1 MSIFALHSFQDEVGQ
16 DVPMSIAE
24 HEDNKDR
31 EMDLKEKV
39 LFIYNICF
47 IGITTKAY
55 M

>member
-1 MSIFALHSFQDEVGQ
+1 
-16 DVPMSIAE
+16 MSIAE

-47 IGITTKAY
+47 KDFGK
-55 M
+55 